1 MSPERYQ
8 QIKVLFLEAL
18 ERPAEVRS
26 TFVIAR
32 TQNDALLRAE
42 VEQLLVHH
50 REGGDEPRMTSPVPE
65 PLRTRAGVGAASA
78 KPADEPTR
86 AAPLAPEDDA
96 GGTRYHGLSE
106 AQAGHAEGAGA
117 AAGSGSV
124 GGGGAGVG
132 VGDRA
137 SVVPPPGVGGAGG
150 AGPRTQSRMRI
161 DYGRF
166 APGTLLVDR
175 YRIVELIARG
185 GMGEVYR
192 ADDLK
197 LGEAVALKFLPANLA
212 SNPDWLE
219 RFLDEVR
226 AARNVAHPN
235 VCRVYDVEEVRGE
248 HFISMEYVD
257 GETMSS
263 LMSRIGRMPLKKAG
277 ELAQQLCAGL
287 SAIHDRGIVHRDLKP
302 ANLMIDQRGQLKV
315 TDFGLA
321 VPGEVKGYQ
330 AAAGTPGYVAPEALA
345 GTEATARSDIYA
357 LGLVLYELFTGVP
370 AYPHRPGTDLIK
382 QQTRTDPPAP
392 SAVAPDIRPGVER
405 AILACLERDPKDRPA
420 SARQVAMMLP
430 GADPLA
436 AALQAGETPSPS
448 LVALSGREG
457 ILRWWEAAAVF
468 LVFLSVLAAGLS
480 LAGRASLV
488 RLAPLEL
495 SSEVLAD
502 RARQALAALGYD
514 RPIEHQAYALDLY
527 EELLGEME
535 RRDAEAFVRIDEQ
548 VRSERERLAAQ
559 GRTAEADAYAAR
571 EGPRLKREA
580 AALSLARLKRERPAP
595 IDFWYRTGGFQ
606 SPSADRGGRPPRQN
620 PLWTQKATGVIT
632 MSDPPFNDAGMIAV
646 RLTPKGKLRELVAL
660 DPDTYWPRGAAPEQ
674 PPPVG
679 PPAPPADFA
688 KLFELAGLDQTKF
701 RAVAPVRIPPVF
713 ADTRVAW
720 EGVYPESIDELV
732 RVEAASLNGRVVAF
746 RTVETRYPLA
756 QKVAP
761 QEPPG
766 GQALSQALGAIL
778 AVLVLGGAAVLAR
791 RNVTAHR
798 GDFQGAW
805 RSAFAAGLATLL
817 TLGLGADTLR
827 GDDWRFQQ
835 LPWIAG
841 ATVLGGMVIW
851 VLYIAV
857 EPIGRRVWPEVLVSW
872 SRLIMGR
879 WLDPLVGQSLLV
891 GATLGAA
898 GIVSVYLRVLFP
910 GWLGMPPARP
920 FYEPQIGIS
929 AVNGV
934 RDALSQLFKCALLAI
949 QAGVVP
955 LVAVVLLKLVVR
967 RGWLALAIMG
977 AVQAVIWGVYSPSTW
992 ASWVLFTG
1000 VSALALLVLVR
1011 YGVLA
1016 LISSAFVYYVGVSS
1030 PITLE
1035 PARIGPTGLVVLC
1048 AMVGIALYGGVT
1060 SVIGKAQ
1067 RAE

>member
-8 QIKVLFLEAL
+8 QIKTLFLEAL

-26 TFVIAR
+26 TFLIAR
-32 TQNDALLRAE
+32 TKEDPILRAE
-42 VEQLLVHH
+42 VEQLLAHH
-50 REGGDEPRMTSPVPE
+50 REDDEPRLKSPVPE
-65 PLRTRAGVGAASA
+65 PLRTRPAAA
-78 KPADEPTR
+78 TGGKPADAQADDTR
-86 AAPLAPEDDA
+86 AAPQAHEDDA
-96 GGTRYHGLSE
+96 GGTRYHGLADSV
-106 AQAGHAEGAGA
+106 GA
-117 AAGSGSV
+117 A
-124 GGGGAGVG
+124 G

-137 SVVPPPGVGGAGG
+137 SVMPPPGLERSGGGG
-150 AGPRTQSRMRI
+150 SRTQSRMRI

-197 LGEAVALKFLPANLA
+197 LGEPVALKFLPANLA

-263 LMSRIGRMPLKKAG
+263 LMSRIGRLPPKKAG

-330 AAAGTPGYVAPEALA
+330 AAAGTPGYVAPEALS
-345 GTEATARSDIYA
+345 GTESTPRSDIYA

-370 AYPHRPGTDLIK
+370 AYPQKPGTDLIK

-392 SAVAPDIRPGVER
+392 STVAPDVKAGVER
-405 AILACLERDPKDRPA
+405 AVLACLERDPKDRPV
-420 SARQVAMMLP
+420 SVRQVSMMLP

-457 ILRWWEAAAVF
+457 ILKIWEAAAIFAAFVGI
-468 LVFLSVLAAGLS
+468 LVVGLALG
-480 LAGRASLV
+480 GRASLV

-495 SSEVLAD
+495 SAEVLAD
-502 RARQALAALGYD
+502 RARQALVALGYD
-514 RPIEHQAYALDLY
+514 RPIEHEAYALDLY

-535 RRDAEAFVRIDEQ
+535 RRDAEAFAQIDAR
-548 VRSERERLAAQ
+548 VNGERDRLLDL
-559 GRTAEADAYAAR
+559 GRPAEAAAYVAR

-595 IDFWYRTGGFQ
+595 VDFWYRTGGFKSEPAGGEQ
-606 SPSADRGGRPPRQN
+606 GPLPRGRQN
-620 PLWTQKATGVIT
+620 PLWTQKPTGVIT
-632 MSDPPFNDAGMIAV
+632 MSDPPFNDAGMIAM
-646 RLTPKGKLRELVAL
+646 RLTPKGKLRELAAL
-660 DPDTYWPRGAAPEQ
+660 DPDLYWPREAQPDQ

-679 PPAPPADFA
+679 PPAPPVDFG
-688 KLFELAGLDQTKF
+688 KVFELAGLDQAQF
-701 RAVAPVRIPPVF
+701 RAVNVTRIPPVF

-720 EGVYPESIDELV
+720 EGVYPESPDELI

-746 RTVETRYPLA
+746 RTVERRYPRA
-756 QKVAP
+756 QSVAP
-761 QEPPG
+761 QALPG
-766 GQALSQALGAIL
+766 GQALSQALGTML
-778 AVLVLGGAAVLAR
+778 AAVVLGGAAVLAR
-791 RNVTAHR
+791 RNLTAHR

-805 RSAFAAGLATLL
+805 RSALAAGIATLL

-827 GDDWRFQQ
+827 GDDWRLQQ

-841 ATVLGGMVIW
+841 ASVFAGLVIW

-857 EPIGRRVWPEVLVSW
+857 EPIGRRVWPEVMVSW

-891 GATLGAA
+891 GATLGVT
-898 GIVSVYLRVLFP
+898 GIVAVYLRVLFP

-920 FYEPQIGIS
+920 FYEPQIGIA

-934 RDALSQLFKCALLAI
+934 RDALSQLFRCALLAI

-967 RGWLALAIMG
+967 RDWLAIAIMG
-977 AVQAVIWGVYSPSTW
+977 AVQTVIWGVYSPSTW
-992 ASWVLFTG
+992 ASWLVFG
-1000 VSALALLVLVR
+1000 AVSALALLVLVR

-1016 LISSAFVYYVGVSS
+1016 LICAAFVYYVGVSS
-1030 PITLE
+1030 PITID
-1035 PARIGPTGLVVLC
+1035 PARLSPTGMVVLC
-1048 AMVGIALYGGVT
+1048 AMVGIALYGGVI

>member
-8 QIKVLFLEAL
+8 QIKALFLEAL
-18 ERPAEVRS
+18 ERPAEVRT
-26 TFVIAR
+26 TFLIAR
-32 TQNDALLRAE
+32 TKDDPTLRAE

-50 REGGDEPRMTSPVPE
+50 REGDDEPGVRSPAPE
-65 PLRTRAGVGAASA
+65 AFKTRVMGAGTGGGGGAR
-78 KPADEPTR
+78 PVDEPTR
-86 AAPLAPEDDA
+86 EALPAERHDDDA
-96 GGTRYHGLSE
+96 GGTRYHGL
-106 AQAGHAEGAGA
+106 A
-117 AAGSGSV
+117 ASAPEPSPSQRPQ
-124 GGGGAGVG
+124 
-132 VGDRA
+132 DRA
-137 SVVPPPGVGGAGG
+137 SVVPPPGVERPPGSSHSHS
-150 AGPRTQSRMRI
+150 RTRI

-175 YRIVELIARG
+175 YRVVELIARG

-197 LGEAVALKFLPANLA
+197 LGEPVALKFLPANLA
-212 SNPDWLE
+212 SNPEWLE

-263 LMSRIGRMPLKKAG
+263 LLSRIGRLAPKKAN

-287 SAIHDRGIVHRDLKP
+287 AAIHDRGILHRDLKP

-345 GTEATARSDIYA
+345 GTEATVRSDIYA

-370 AYPHRPGTDLIK
+370 AYQPKPGTDLIK
-382 QQTRTDPPAP
+382 QQTRTDPPSP
-392 SAVAPDIRPGVER
+392 STVAPDVRPSVER
-405 AILACLERDPKDRPA
+405 TVMACLERDPKDRPA
-420 SARQVAMMLP
+420 GARQVSMMLP

-436 AALQAGETPSPS
+436 AAIQAGETPSPS

-457 ILRWWEAAAVF
+457 VLRWWEAAGIFAAFAAV
-468 LVFLSVLAAGLS
+468 LVAALT

-495 SSEVLAD
+495 SAEVLAD
-502 RARQALAALGYD
+502 RARQALVLLGYTQK
-514 RPIEHQAYALDLY
+514 IEHEAYAFDLY
-527 EELLGEME
+527 EELLSEME
-535 RRDAEAFVRIDEQ
+535 QRDVEAFARIDEQ
-548 VRSERERLAAQ
+548 VAAERDRLTAQ
-559 GRTAEADAYAAR
+559 GRGAEAAALVAT

-580 AALSLARLKRERPAP
+580 AALSLSRLKRERPAP

-606 SPSADRGGRPPRQN
+606 SAPANAEAGPPPPPKQN
-620 PLWTQKATGVIT
+620 PLWTQKPTGVIT
-632 MSDPPFNDAGMIAV
+632 LSDPPFNDAGMISV
-646 RLTPKGKLRELVAL
+646 RLTPKGKLRELAAL
-660 DPDTYWPRGAAPEQ
+660 DPDTYWPQAAKPEQ
-674 PPPVG
+674 PPPMG
-679 PPAPPADFA
+679 PPAPPADFG

-701 RAVAPVRIPPVF
+701 RAVAPARIPAVF

-720 EGVYPESIDELV
+720 EGVYPESPDELI

-746 RTVETRYPLA
+746 RTVEPRYPRS

-761 QEPPG
+761 QELPG
-766 GQALSQALGAIL
+766 GQVLSQALGAVL
-778 AVLVLGGAAVLAR
+778 ALLSLGGAAVLAR
-791 RNVTAHR
+791 RNVNAHR

-805 RSAFAAGLATLL
+805 RSAFAAGVATLL
-817 TLGLGADTLR
+817 ALGLGADTFR
-827 GDDWRFQQ
+827 GDDWRLQQ

-841 ATVLGGMVIW
+841 AAVFGAMVIW
-851 VLYIAV
+851 TLYIAV
-857 EPIGRRVWPEVLVSW
+857 EPFVRRVWPEVMVSW

-879 WLDPLVGQSLLV
+879 WVDPLVGQSLLI
-891 GATLGAA
+891 GATLGVAGMAA
-898 GIVSVYLRVLFP
+898 VYLRVLFP
-910 GWLGMPPARP
+910 GWLGLPPARP
-920 FYEPQIGIS
+920 FYEPQIGIA

-934 RDALSQLFKCALLAI
+934 RDALSQVFKCALLAI

-967 RGWLALAIMG
+967 RDWLAIALMG
-977 AVQAVIWGVYSPSTW
+977 AVQTVIWGVYSPSTW
-992 ASWVLFTG
+992 ASWLLFAC
-1000 VSALALLVLVR
+1000 VSAASLLVLVR

-1016 LISSAFVYYVGVSS
+1016 LISAAFVYYVGVSS
-1030 PITLE
+1030 PISLDPE
-1035 PARIGPTGLVVLC
+1035 RFGATGMVVLC
-1048 AMVGIALYGGVT
+1048 AIVGIALYGGVI